1 MNHLIVAD
9 GLEAAAVQLTETK
22 VVTKRK
28 MLRNNVK
35 TYELGLLQLNL
46 IENRTE
52 DFEDIQSDKS
62 AIGVAQVSPQTY
74 TQLLFFTYLFP
85 LFLIRFCPGYF
96 RSDCAHPIDLPCQ
109 FLKYLNRRV
118 DNSFPLHL

>member
-9 GLEAAAVQLTETK
+9 GLEAAAVQLTATK
-22 VVTKRK
+22 AVKKRK

-74 TQLLFFTYLFP
+74 TQLLFFYVF
-85 LFLIRFCPGYF
+85 I
-96 RSDCAHPIDLPCQ
+96 
-109 FLKYLNRRV
+109 
-118 DNSFPLHL
+118 SFVSY